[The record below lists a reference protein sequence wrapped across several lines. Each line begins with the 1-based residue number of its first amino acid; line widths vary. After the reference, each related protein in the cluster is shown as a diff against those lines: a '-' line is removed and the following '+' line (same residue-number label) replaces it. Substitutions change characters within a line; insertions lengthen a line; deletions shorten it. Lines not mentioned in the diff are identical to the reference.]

1 MGLNNHPFNHVHPSS
16 KLNRGMNMEGQD
28 KQGFKTEN
36 RCTLGQREA
45 RLITEGVTPIALIQA

>member
-1 MGLNNHPFNHVHPSS
+1 
-16 KLNRGMNMEGQD
+16 MEGQD